1 MEAIA
6 SGQRLHNSSV
16 GSAAYT
22 IAAAT
27 PTFSPVAGTYS
38 TIQSVTVSDTTP
50 SSTIYYTTDGTTPT
64 TSSSVYSSAIIVS
77 ATETLSA
84 IASSS
89 NTIPSAIGSA
99 AYTINLAT
107 AATPSFSPGSGS
119 YGTAQSVTI
128 SDTTPSA
135 IIYYTTNGSTPNTG
149 SSAYSSA
156 ISVSSNETLEA
167 IAVAYNY
174 LNSATG
180 SAAYTIMAATP
191 SFSPG
196 AGTYSTIQTVTIS
209 DTTPSSTIYYTT
221 NGNAPTTGS
230 TVYSAAITVSSS
242 ETLSAIS
249 AANGYAASAVGSA
262 AYTINLP
269 TAATPSFSPSA
280 GTYTGTQSITISD
293 TTPSAT
299 IYYTTNGTAPTT
311 SSSTYSGAISV
322 SVNETIEAIAAA
334 YNYLQSTTGSAAYT
348 IVALTPTFSPAPGSY
363 TGTQSVTISD
373 ASPGA
378 TIYYT
383 TNGTMPTTGSTAY
396 SSPISV
402 TSTEQIEAVAAVSG
416 ALNST
421 VASGIYTIETPAVL
435 TTPAPGSTLTGTSVT
450 FAWTPGNSATTLRT
464 LGGHHGAGSS
474 NLYNSGSVTATSE
487 TVSDLPSNGQPVYVR
502 LYWYINGSW
511 SYASYTYT
519 ATGAPTQAALT
530 TPAAGSTLTGTSVA
544 FAWTP
549 GNTATNF
556 ELWAGTTAG
565 SSNLYNSGSVTVT
578 TETVTDLPG
587 NGQPVY
593 VRLYSYIDGAW
604 EYTSYTYTATGS
616 ATPAALTA
624 PTPGSKLTGTS
635 VAFAWTPGN
644 VATQFQLWVGTTS
657 GSSNLYNSNAVT
669 ATTETVSD
677 LPDNDSEV
685 YVRLYSYI
693 AGAWQYTSYTYT
705 SAGTVTQ
712 AALTTPTPGSTLT
725 GTSVTFAWT
734 PGNTAKNFQL
744 YLGSTGVGTN
754 NLYNSGSVTVTSETV
769 SDLPSNGEKVYARLF
784 SYINGAWVYTDYTYT
799 TMGAPTQ
806 AALTTPT
813 PGSQL
818 TSSSVTFSWTPGNT
832 AKNFELWLGST
843 NGASNLY
850 NSGSVTVTSKTVTGL
865 PNNGEKIY
873 ARLYWYI
880 NGAWQYASYT
890 YSAF

>member
-1 MEAIA
+1 MRHAD
-6 SGQRLHNSSV
+6 GNHQR
-16 GSAAYT
+16 
-22 IAAAT
+22 
-27 PTFSPVAGTYS
+27 S
-38 TIQSVTVSDTTP
+38 T
-50 SSTIYYTTDGTTPT
+50 G
-64 TSSSVYSSAIIVS
+64 
-77 ATETLSA
+77 
-84 IASSS
+84 
-89 NTIPSAIGSA
+89 
-99 AYTINLAT
+99 
-107 AATPSFSPGSGS
+107 
-119 YGTAQSVTI
+119 
-128 SDTTPSA
+128 
-135 IIYYTTNGSTPNTG
+135 
-149 SSAYSSA
+149 
-156 ISVSSNETLEA
+156 
-167 IAVAYNY
+167 
-174 LNSATG
+174 
-180 SAAYTIMAATP
+180 
-191 SFSPG
+191 
-196 AGTYSTIQTVTIS
+196 
-209 DTTPSSTIYYTT
+209 
-221 NGNAPTTGS
+221 
-230 TVYSAAITVSSS
+230 
-242 ETLSAIS
+242 
-249 AANGYAASAVGSA
+249 
-262 AYTINLP
+262 
-269 TAATPSFSPSA
+269 
-280 GTYTGTQSITISD
+280 
-293 TTPSAT
+293 
-299 IYYTTNGTAPTT
+299 
-311 SSSTYSGAISV
+311 
-322 SVNETIEAIAAA
+322 
-334 YNYLQSTTGSAAYT
+334 
-348 IVALTPTFSPAPGSY
+348 
-363 TGTQSVTISD
+363 
-373 ASPGA
+373 GA

-383 TNGTMPTTGSTAY
+383 TNGTTPTTSSTTY
-396 SSPISV
+396 SAPVSV
-402 TSTEQIEAVAAVSG
+402 TATEIVEAIAAISG
-416 ALNST
+416 APASAVT
-421 VASGIYTIETPAVL
+421 SGIYTIETPAVL

-450 FAWTPGNSATTLRT
+450 FAWSPGNTAKNFELWVGTT
-464 LGGHHGAGSS
+464 AGSS

-519 ATGAPTQAALT
+519 ATGAPTQAAIT
-530 TPAAGSTLTGTSVA
+530 TPATGSTLTGTSVA

-813 PGSQL
+813 PGTTLTGTSITFSWTPGNTATHFQLYLGTSAGSNNLYNSGSVTVTSETVSDLPSNGLPVYARLFSYVNGAWIYTDYTYTTAGAATPAALTTPTPGSQL